1 MWSGL
6 APKGATR
13 SSGAES
19 QLEQA
24 APTRAGA
31 RSVPAASRGG
41 YTVRDLLI
49 FAFYSWRTIVILGL
63 IPVMIGV
70 AASLTA
76 KKYYTASGLLLVLV
90 NREHSGTDGVSDAG
104 PSVLS
109 IDGLKLVQS
118 EAEIIVSDGVLGDV
132 VRQLRPDVLYPEI
145 ARRRLFGILPA
156 VDENQWTQRAVEKL
170 RDDLKARVREES
182 SVIGVT
188 FRHVDAEI
196 SAAVTAAVFK
206 SYQERR
212 RKVFDVVRS
221 PLLTEEVR
229 RFAEDLQGLDS
240 QIRAVKLKYGV
251 IEIDQDI
258 ILAVNQSDVL
268 LQRIRQ
274 AQERRATVIE
284 QVATAKAKLAA
295 EPSRLFDYGE
305 QTNQILNDEDRNL
318 LTKLELELQGLKKL
332 YAPDFPLRAQTERR
346 IALLK
351 QSIQEKKKPQY
362 QIDREVR
369 NPTLDFMN
377 SRLFELQVESDG
389 LNDQIAELERLVKES
404 ATRVDELREAQ
415 FLLHELERTRKVM
428 EDVYHQY
435 ALRAEAVKMD
445 EKAAAEQ
452 TNNVRV
458 IELPEVPVTG
468 TTMAWSFLAA
478 GLFGGLL
485 AGVAGGFLANLN
497 RQVYLLPSEAERQ
510 LGLAALASFMVGMPR
525 AHDRAS
531 DEELGHLSSLI
542 LDTRVG
548 DRGLRSLHLM
558 PVDGDA
564 IDVGLMR
571 GLLTECAVHRNLDVL
586 LVDLADDQAM
596 VKALGLRPSTP
607 ASGATAGVEHAPLPG
622 FDHARIA
629 IAPLSSPVFDLRVP
643 LQQAVEGM
651 AALQASFDLVILLAP
666 PLARGH
672 IGRRA
677 SALVDASILILKA
690 ESSRGPAAVWT
701 RDSVLDAGGDILG
714 FIMAGRRFHI
724 PSRVYKWL

>member
-1 MWSGL
+1 M
-6 APKGATR
+6 
-13 SSGAES
+13 
-19 QLEQA
+19 
-24 APTRAGA
+24 
-31 RSVPAASRGG
+31 
-41 YTVRDLLI
+41 
-49 FAFYSWRTIVILGL
+49 IVGM
-63 IPVMIGV
+63 IPVLIGI

-90 NREHSGTDGVSDAG
+90 NREHSGSDSVSDAG

-109 IDGLKLVQS
+109 IEGLKLVQS

-132 VRQLRPDVLYPEI
+132 VRQLRPEVLYPEI
-145 ARRRLFGILPA
+145 ARRRMLGILPA
-156 VDENQWTQRAVEKL
+156 VDESQWIQRAVERL
-170 RDDLKARVREES
+170 RGDLKAQVREES
-182 SVIGVT
+182 SVIAVT
-188 FRHVDAEI
+188 FRHVDPEI
-196 SAAVTAAVFK
+196 SAAVAASVIK
-206 SYQERR
+206 YYQERR

-229 RFAEDLQGLDS
+229 RFSQDLQGLDA
-240 QIRAVKLKYGV
+240 QIRAVKQKYGV

-284 QVATAKAKLAA
+284 QVTTARAKLAA

-318 LTKLELELQGLKKL
+318 LTKLELELQALKKL
-332 YAPDFPLRAQTERR
+332 YAPDFPLRAQTEQR
-346 IALLK
+346 IALLRE
-351 QSIQEKKKPQY
+351 SIREKKKPQY

-389 LNDQIAELERLVKES
+389 LNDQIAELDRLAKES
-404 ATRVDELREAQ
+404 AGRVDVLREAQ
-415 FLLHELERTRKVM
+415 FLLHELGRTRKVM

-458 IELPEVPVTG
+458 IELPEIPVTG
-468 TTMAWSFLAA
+468 ATMAWSFLAA

-485 AGVAGGFLANLN
+485 AGIAGGFLANLN

-510 LGLAALASFMVGMPR
+510 LGLAALASFMLGAPR
-525 AHDRAS
+525 PHDRAS

-548 DRGLRSLHLM
+548 DRGLGSLHLM
-558 PVDGDA
+558 PVDSDA
-564 IDVGLMR
+564 VDIALVR
-571 GLLTECAVHRNLDVL
+571 GLLTECAVHRDLEVL
-586 LVDLADDQAM
+586 LVDLSDNQAM
-596 VKALGLRPSTP
+596 AKSLGLRANTP
-607 ASGATAGVEHAPLPG
+607 ADGVTAEVGHTALPD
-622 FDHARIA
+622 FDRARVA
-629 IAPLSSPVFDLRVP
+629 IEPLSSAVFDPRVP
-643 LQQAVEGM
+643 LHKAVEGV
-651 AALQASFDLVILLAP
+651 AALQKSFDLVILLAP
-666 PLARGH
+666 PLARSH

-677 SALVDASILILKA
+677 SAIVDATILLLKA